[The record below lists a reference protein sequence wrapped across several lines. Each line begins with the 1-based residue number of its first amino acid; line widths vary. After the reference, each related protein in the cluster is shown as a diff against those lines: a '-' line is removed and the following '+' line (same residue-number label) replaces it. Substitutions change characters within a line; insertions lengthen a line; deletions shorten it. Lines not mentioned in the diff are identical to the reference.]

1 MKSIQKKDELKR
13 KYIRKSFRL
22 KKESK
27 DIIEKEKRRVE
38 KVRPKKESKAIFEI
52 KKIVNSLSLNKKEK
66 IKQIK
71 NIISI
76 PKKDDVYKPIKIYD
90 AFDDNFAEYKGSSK
104 KDKSVSISG
113 YLNNIR
119 EY

>member
-1 MKSIQKKDELKR
+1 MEKKKDVLKR
-13 KYIRKSFRL
+13 LDL
-22 KKESK
+22 KKK
-27 DIIEKEKRRVE
+27 AKQYLKL
-38 KVRPKKESKAIFEI
+38 KKLL
-52 KKIVNSLSLNKKEK
+52 IVLSLNKKEK